1 MAGFIADVLVRIGAK
16 LEGVKEAF
24 SQVQELAEDT
34 AKKLDWNNLSDKFKS
49 VGKDLSLYVTA
60 PLAAVGTAAVA
71 SFNSV
76 DEGLDTIRVGTGAT
90 GKQLEELGNVMKQVG
105 AETPASFKDIGI
117 VISELNTRFG
127 LTGNSLQTLTKQIV
141 EMARITGT
149 DVTTAVQGAS
159 HVFAIWGVE
168 ADKMQGVLD
177 HLFKVSQST
186 GISISA
192 LNDALQ
198 NTAPVFK
205 EMGLSVEETA
215 TLLGMLEKNGVD
227 VSAMT
232 RALSSVLGEYI
243 QSVKSAQDGTD
254 SFDKTLQSVISTL
267 ENSKVS
273 SEQKA
278 QAIEKL
284 SEKWQALRPILE
296 SVGLDINKLDDFQ
309 KALSSDTINTSQV
322 MAMWN
327 DIMVE
332 FKNTSSNAA
341 DFVRDAFE
349 QLKNGTMSLDQAI
362 DVFGT
367 RAGPKLYE
375 LAQQGKL
382 NFEEFNAVIQQNSE
396 TVLTAAEDTKDFGER
411 FAELKNKVTLALEPL
426 GVALAQ
432 ALENLI
438 PLLERATNFVAGL
451 LNWFGSLPEPVQQ
464 TIVVLG
470 SLAAAIGPVLLAVSG
485 MIEAWQ
491 KINGLFS
498 LLSAPGTGTIAL
510 TIAAIMGI
518 VTIATLVI
526 QNWDGIKAFF
536 ENLWGGVK
544 SAFEAFWE
552 YVQGFISKFVIQ
564 PIVNAWNGI
573 TNFFQ
578 TIWNG
583 VKGVF
588 DWWVN
593 LFKTIISPF
602 VPADIKK
609 NWTGLDGFFK
619 DLATN
624 VTNAISD
631 MVTKVTNFFSGLWNN
646 VKTHVKTFVDNVT
659 AQFTAVRDNIVNFV
673 SDAVEKTRSWFASL
687 WDKTK
692 DSVKN
697 FVENTKNW
705 FKNMWDAIVGHSYVP
720 DMIDG
725 IVYEFNRLNQEA
737 LPIAKDFTQNVTNEA
752 IKMDMLVADNYIP
765 QTIDT
770 ISNEFN
776 RLNSEVLPSAKGFT
790 ETVKEETSK
799 MATEVS
805 NNVKKVQEQAQETK
819 TIFEI
824 LKDNIKSFSNQA
836 AASLVDFFDAVAEGK
851 KSFKDFGSAVKEFLL
866 KMLSSLEIQV
876 LAQQAA
882 GIATAIAQA
891 PATFG
896 ASLAAIPGILAQTA
910 TTLAIF
916 EGLKAGIRALATG
929 GIVTRPTLALI
940 GEAGPEAVVPLKD
953 EYMKKEVHIH
963 VGTLIAD
970 ELGLLELQRRLA
982 RVSDFENMR
991 LGLVAGGKA

>member
-24 SQVQELAEDT
+24 SQVQKLAEDT

-49 VGKDLSLYVTA
+49 VGKDLSLYITA

-71 SFNSV
+71 SFNAV

-90 GKQLEELGNVMKQVG
+90 GQQLEELGNVMKQVG
-105 AETPASFKDIGI
+105 AETPASFKDIGV

-127 LTGNSLQTLTKQIV
+127 LTGDRLKGLTKQIV

-149 DVTTAVQGAS
+149 DVTTAVQSAS

-168 ADKMQGVLD
+168 TDKMQGVLD

-243 QSVKSAQDGTD
+243 QNVKSAQDGTD

-267 ENSKVS
+267 ENSKAS
-273 SEQKA
+273 SESKA
-278 QAIEKL
+278 QAVEKL
-284 SEKWQALRPILE
+284 REKWENLRPILE
-296 SVGLDINKLDDFQ
+296 SVGLDINKLDEFQ
-309 KALSSDTINTSQV
+309 KALSSDTLNTSQV
-322 MAMWN
+322 ISMWN

-332 FKNTSSNAA
+332 FKNTSYNAA

-396 TVLTAAEDTKDFGER
+396 TVLTAAEATKDFGER

-438 PLLERATNFVAGL
+438 PLLEKTVNFVAGL

-464 TIVVLG
+464 TIVAITALV
-470 SLAAAIGPVLLAVSG
+470 AAIGPVLLAVG
-485 MIEAWQ
+485 QAIDTFQ
-491 KINGLFS
+491 KLSNVFS
-498 LLSAPGTGTIAL
+498 LLATPGTGTIAL
-510 TIAAIMGI
+510 VVAAIGGI
-518 VTIATLVI
+518 VALATVII

-536 ENLWGGVK
+536 ENLWNGVK
-544 SAFEAFWE
+544 NAFETFWN
-552 YVQGFISKFVIQ
+552 YVQGFISKFITT

-573 TNFFQ
+573 TSFFQ

-583 VKGVF
+583 VKSAF
-588 DWWVN
+588 DWWIN

-602 VPADIKK
+602 VPTDVKK
-609 NWTGLDGFFK
+609 NWTGLDGFFR
-619 DLATN
+619 DLGTG

-646 VKTHVKTFVDNVT
+646 VKTHVKTFVDNVK
-659 AQFTAVRDNIVNFV
+659 AQFAAVRDNIVNFV
-673 SDAVEKTRSWFASL
+673 SDAVEKTTTWFGSL
-687 WDKTK
+687 WNKTK

-725 IVYEFNRLNQEA
+725 IVY
-737 LPIAKDFTQNVTNEA
+737 
-752 IKMDMLVADNYIP
+752 
-765 QTIDT
+765 
-770 ISNEFN
+770 EFN

-876 LAQQAA
+876 IAQQAA

-910 TTLAIF
+910 ATLAIF

-970 ELGLLELQRRLA
+970 ELGLIELKRRLA

-991 LGLVAGGKA
+991 LGLAGGKA

>member
-24 SQVQELAEDT
+24 NSVQEMAQET
-34 AKKLDWNNLSDKFKS
+34 SKKLDWSGVSEKFKS
-49 VGKDLSLYVTA
+49 IGKDLSLHVTA

-71 SFNSV
+71 SFNAI

-90 GKQLEELGNVMKQVG
+90 GEQLKELGNVMKQVG
-105 AETPASFKDIGI
+105 METPASFKDIGI

-127 LTGNSLQTLTKQIV
+127 LTGQSLKDLTKQIV

-149 DVTTAVQGAS
+149 DVTTAVQSAS

-198 NTAPVFK
+198 NTAPIFK

-243 QSVKSAQDGTD
+243 QNVKSAQDGTD

-267 ENSKVS
+267 ENSKAS

-278 QAIEKL
+278 QAVEKL
-284 SEKWQALRPILE
+284 REKWEDLRPILE

-309 KALSSDTINTSQV
+309 KALSSDTLNTSQV
-322 MAMWN
+322 ISMWN

-332 FKNTSSNAA
+332 FKNTSYNAA
-341 DFVRDAFE
+341 DYVRDAFE

-367 RAGPKLYE
+367 KAGPKLYE

-382 NFEEFNAVIQQNSE
+382 NFEEFNAVIKQNSE
-396 TVLTAAEDTKDFGER
+396 TVLTAAEDTKDFAER

-438 PLLERATNFVAGL
+438 PLLEKSVNFVAGL
-451 LNWFGSLPEPVQQ
+451 LNWFGNLPEPVQQ
-464 TIVVLG
+464 VIVAITALV
-470 SLAAAIGPVLLAVSG
+470 AAIGPVLIAVG
-485 MIEAWQ
+485 QAIDTFQ
-491 KINGLFS
+491 KLNSMFS
-498 LLSAPGTGTIAL
+498 LLAAPGTGTIAL
-510 TIAAIMGI
+510 VVAAIGGI
-518 VTIATLVI
+518 IALATLII

-536 ENLWGGVK
+536 ENLWNGVK
-544 SAFEAFWE
+544 NAFETFWN
-552 YVQGFISKFVIQ
+552 YVQSFISKFIIQ
-564 PIVNAWNGI
+564 PIVTAWNGI
-573 TNFFQ
+573 TSFFQ
-578 TIWNG
+578 TLWNGVKAVFDWWLNLFVTIIAPFTPLSIKQAWEGLKAFFETIWNG
-583 VKGVF
+583 VKAVF
-588 DWWVN
+588 DWWIN
-593 LFKTIISPF
+593 LFKAIIAPF
-602 VPADIKK
+602 VPSDVKK

-619 DLATN
+619 DLGTN
-624 VTNAISD
+624 VTNAIND
-631 MVTKVTNFFSGLWNN
+631 MVTKVTNFFSGLWNG
-646 VKTHVKTFVDNVT
+646 VKTHVQTFVDNVKT
-659 AQFTAVRDNIVNFV
+659 QFTAVRDNIVNLV
-673 SDAVEKTRSWFASL
+673 SDAIEKTKNWFASL

-692 DSVKN
+692 DSVKT
-697 FVENTKNW
+697 FVENTKSW

-725 IVYEFNRLNQEA
+725 VAQEFTRLN
-737 LPIAKDFTQNVTNEA
+737 T
-752 IKMDMLVADNYIP
+752 
-765 QTIDT
+765 
-770 ISNEFN
+770 
-776 RLNSEVLPSAKGFT
+776 EVLPTAQSFT
-790 ETVKEETSK
+790 EAVTETTEQMAENVKEN
-799 MATEVS
+799 VS
-805 NNVKKVQEQAQETK
+805 EAKNEFDSLKA
-819 TIFEI
+819 FFDI

-836 AASLVDFFDAVAEGK
+836 ATSLVDFFDAVASGEK
-851 KSFKDFGSAVKEFLL
+851 TFADFGSAVKEFLL

-891 PATFG
+891 PATLG
-896 ASLAAIPGILAQTA
+896 ASLSAIPAILAESA
-910 TTLAIF
+910 AALGIF
-916 EGLKAGIRALATG
+916 EALKAGIRALATG

-982 RVSDFENMR
+982 KVSEFEKLRM
-991 LGLVAGGKA
+991 GTT